1 MQKLES
7 LLTFISAFIYWPIK
21 LSFVVKAEILSLSQ
35 LNPKKYIQYKK
46 SSKFRQK
53 KMTVAQREKINKHVS
68 HP

>member
-46 SSKFRQK
+46 VLNFDRK
-53 KMTVAQREKINKHVS
+53 KWQLRNAKK
-68 HP
+68 